1 MSGSRS
7 CKFEGCTIDETGICA
22 LSRDPLSCGNR
33 INNAVDDA
41 TSADAQDND
50 EVASLLGERLGTP
63 VLDQPER
70 ASPFPSSRALGLED
84 LNALMG
90 IRYVNVVGVLGDP
103 ESGKTACL
111 ACLYLLVSHAMLE
124 GWSFADSRSLAA
136 FEEIVRG
143 ARDWNDGKSPEQMTV
158 HTELAD
164 DHGPGFLHLRL
175 VRLSDGRCV
184 DLALPDMPGEWTQSL
199 VNTARS
205 DRLDFMKSADAIWIV
220 IDGRTLAEIE
230 KRQGLIARVGQLVGR
245 LSSMLDGRVPR
256 LMIVVTHRDLH
267 VLTENVVSRL
277 QTELARRGVSAEIV
291 SVAPFSDAPNN
302 VPAGF
307 GIAELINMTVGKP
320 SDRPT
325 FWQST
330 EPTEGDRAYLNY
342 RRDR

>member
-1 MSGSRS
+1 MSGSCS
-7 CKFEGCTIDETGICA
+7 FEGCTVDETGICA
-22 LSRDPLSCGNR
+22 LARDPLTCGNR
-33 INNAVDDA
+33 VINAVAGA

-50 EVASLLGERLGTP
+50 EVAAQRGDRLGAP
-63 VLDQPER
+63 VLDQPVR
-70 ASPFPSSRALGLED
+70 AYALPSSRALGLED
-84 LNALMG
+84 LNAMMG
-90 IRYVNVVGVLGDP
+90 IRYVNVVGILGDP

-111 ACLYLLVSHAMLE
+111 ASLYLLVSHAMLK

-143 ARDWNDGKSPEQMTV
+143 ARDWNDGKAPEQMTV

-175 VRLSDGRCV
+175 VRISDGRRV
-184 DLALPDMPGEWTQSL
+184 DLALPDVPGEWTQAL

-205 DRLDFMKSADAIWIV
+205 DRLDFMKSAEAIWIV
-220 IDGRTLAEIE
+220 LDGRTLAELE
-230 KRQGLIARVGQLVGR
+230 RRQGLIARVGQLAGR
-245 LSSMLDGRVPR
+245 LNTMLDGRAPR

-267 VLTENVVSRL
+267 VLTDDVANRL
-277 QTELARRGVSAEIV
+277 QTELVRRGAKAEVV
-291 SVAPFSDAPNN
+291 SVAPFSDDPDN

-307 GIAELINMTVGKP
+307 GIAELIDLTVGKP

-325 FWQST
+325 FWQPT

>member
-1 MSGSRS
+1 MSGSCS
-7 CKFEGCTIDETGICA
+7 FEGCTVDETGICA
-22 LSRDPLSCGNR
+22 LARDPLTCGNR
-33 INNAVDDA
+33 VISAVAGA

-50 EVASLLGERLGTP
+50 EVAAQPGDRLGAP
-63 VLDQPER
+63 VLDQPVR
-70 ASPFPSSRALGLED
+70 AYALPSSRALGLED
-84 LNALMG
+84 LNAMMG
-90 IRYVNVVGVLGDP
+90 TRYVNVVGILGDP

-111 ACLYLLVSHAMLE
+111 ASLYLLVSHAMLKR
-124 GWSFADSRSLAA
+124 WSFADSRSLAA

-143 ARDWNDGKSPEQMTV
+143 ARDWNDGKAPEQMTV

-175 VRLSDGRCV
+175 VRISDGRRV
-184 DLALPDMPGEWTQSL
+184 DLALPDVPGEWTQAL

-205 DRLDFMKSADAIWIV
+205 DRLDFMKSAEAIWIV
-220 IDGRTLAEIE
+220 LDGRTLAELE
-230 KRQGLIARVGQLVGR
+230 RRQGLIARVGQLAGR
-245 LSSMLDGRVPR
+245 LNTMLERRAPR

-267 VLTENVVSRL
+267 VLTDDVANRL
-277 QTELARRGVSAEIV
+277 QTELVRRGAKAEVV
-291 SVAPFSDAPNN
+291 SVAPFSDDPDN

-307 GIAELINMTVGKP
+307 GIAELIDLTVGKP

-325 FWQST
+325 FWQPT